1 MNRQQTY
8 LPGTLEAEKARELVD
23 LFFEG
28 SSSPAQ
34 EKALYAYY
42 GSSAPGSLPADLE
55 AYREMFG
62 WYAGMGPRSAGATRN
77 RRPAWRHVWASAAAV
92 VALVALG
99 GAWIWFGSSK
109 RSDMNSVYA
118 SYDGSY
124 IVREGVRT
132 TDIRLIY
139 ATVAAA
145 EQYADSVNR
154 VADTELGYDADYDR
168 IAVEEA
174 LSAISDPALAARIR
188 SDIFD

>member
-1 MNRQQTY
+1 
-8 LPGTLEAEKARELVD
+8 
-23 LFFEG
+23 
-28 SSSPAQ
+28 
-34 EKALYAYY
+34 
-42 GSSAPGSLPADLE
+42 
-55 AYREMFG
+55 MFG
-62 WYAGMGPRSAGATRN
+62 WYAEMGQHSAGGSRN
-77 RRPAWRHVWASAAAV
+77 VRPAWRRVWATTAAV

-99 GAWIWFGSSK
+99 GAWIWFGNRD

-145 EQYADSVNR
+145 EQYADSVNNI
-154 VADTELGYDADYDR
+154 ADSQLSYDPEYDR
-168 IAVEEA
+168 EAVEEA

-188 SDIFD
+188 CDIFD